1 MVRLRLGE
9 FPLMEN
15 DRLTDLAYRRTEE
28 PTNVYYTRPLADGI
42 VRVFASSRIVTP
54 NSVTVVGMLVGIGS
68 AVFLSIG
75 EQPWLRIGALVLQ
88 LSSILDMAD
97 GQLARKTG
105 TGSEFGRQLDGASD
119 YIVGISL
126 FLGVLVGLYPD
137 AGGRT
142 PMPVVFILV
151 AAAFAG
157 ISLHSLSYDYM
168 KTKFSSIAKTGIDS
182 LEQERRDRSKDSE
195 SERRP
200 KRRLKRA
207 AIALYSRYSEIQHAL
222 LRLPQYEK
230 VEYGP
235 EERFAVLENERVLLR
250 LFSWIGPTTHLL
262 ILSIGALFGDL
273 LAAVVVLALPMN
285 VYYVV
290 VMMHTRRR
298 ARSQ

>member
-1 MVRLRLGE
+1 
-9 FPLMEN
+9 MEN

-28 PTNVYYTRPLADGI
+28 PTNVYYTRPLADRI
-42 VRVFASSRIVTP
+42 VQVFASSRIVTP
-54 NSVTVVGMLVGIGS
+54 NSVTVVGMLVGIGA

-75 EQPWLRIGALVLQ
+75 EQPWLWIGALVLQ

-97 GQLARKTG
+97 GQLARRTG

-126 FLGVLVGLYPD
+126 FFGVLAGLYPD
-137 AGGRT
+137 AGGRA
-142 PMPVVFILV
+142 PIPVVFALV

-182 LEQERRDRSKDSE
+182 LEQERRVRAKDSQQ
-195 SERRP
+195 RP
-200 KRRLKRA
+200 KGKLKRA
-207 AIALYSRYSEIQHAL
+207 AIALYSRYSGIQHAL

-230 VEYGP
+230 VEYGL

-273 LAAVVVLALPMN
+273 LAAVIVLALPMN
-285 VYYVV
+285 LYYVV
-290 VMMHTRRR
+290 VMMYTRRR
-298 ARSQ
+298 ARSR